1 MPLAYCWCP
10 FISCTLLH
18 TTSKM
23 WTSSS
28 FGSEC
33 HLIRLLHFSS
43 QFISCL
49 QHSSPKGVLY
59 SQNLSINLGVWEHL
73 LFNYIWLILYHCI
86 WFFTPN
92 THNWFEWSDHRSG
105 AHTFYM
111 CVIISWWFT
120 HQTLLF
126 KWCISDHKDLRCT
139 PSVSWMMRMM
149 VIYCQ
154 HLLLQCCLM
163 TMKMTSLLQQ
173 WFYQELMEAMSG
185 GIGSRNGD
193 TLVLFGMLLMLCS
206 STNICFRGH
215 TECCTLHSQSCK
227 ICFQIGFNWT
237 HAIHQLRIQFLCRL

>member
-1 MPLAYCWCP
+1 MPLAYCWCS

-126 KWCISDHKDLRCT
+126 KWCISDHKIWDVIGVYLGWWGWWWSIVNISCFNVVWWQWRWHHCCSNGSIKNWWRRC
-139 PSVSWMMRMM
+139 
-149 VIYCQ
+149 
-154 HLLLQCCLM
+154 
-163 TMKMTSLLQQ
+163 
-173 WFYQELMEAMSG
+173 QEESEAEM
-185 GIGSRNGD
+185 
-193 TLVLFGMLLMLCS
+193 
-206 STNICFRGH
+206 
-215 TECCTLHSQSCK
+215 
-227 ICFQIGFNWT
+227 
-237 HAIHQLRIQFLCRL
+237 AIHLYCLACCSCCAAPPIFVWEDIPNVVHCIHKAARFAFR